1 MFKPILI
8 KTTLAIAAALSL
20 IASSLPSSIAQTL
33 GPNITASFV
42 AEDVQVKQGKIS
54 IDPDSHTILRF
65 FDEVTFAF
73 SRRSDLLKAV
83 PKGNDVLLYAMTD
96 KTDTDLSVL
105 VDGKWHFFAVKI
117 VKGAGL
123 HFYEIKQRERPTSP
137 ASLPNSSP
145 ANPSTANSSPVNPS
159 TSSEVQSPNLEPTTN
174 EPGPAASLVSPNWLT
189 WKVAR
194 FSTTGDE
201 VKLAYTLENH
211 GEKKI
216 GVSDQR
222 LRVLRDGEPLEFRIE
237 RPGGQSLLNPGEA
250 QSGFIRVKA
259 EPGSF
264 KLQWS
269 VREIGSENVY
279 VVEAVIP

>member
-1 MFKPILI
+1 MLKPVLF
-8 KTTLAIAAALSL
+8 KTTLAIAITLSL
-20 IASSLPSSIAQTL
+20 IASSLPPSIAQTL
-33 GPNITASFV
+33 GPNITTTFI

-105 VDGKWHFFAVKI
+105 VDGKWHFFAVK
-117 VKGAGL
+117 VLKGAGL
-123 HFYEIKQRERPTSP
+123 HFYEIKQRERPASP
-137 ASLPNSSP
+137 ASSPNSSL
-145 ANPSTANSSPVNPS
+145 ANPS
-159 TSSEVQSPNLEPTTN
+159 TSSEVESPNLEPTVN

-189 WKVAR
+189 WKVAK

-250 QSGFIRVKA
+250 QSGFIRIKA
-259 EPGSF
+259 EPGPF

>member
-1 MFKPILI
+1 MTKPVFW
-8 KTTLAIAAALSL
+8 KPALAIAIALSL

-33 GPNITASFV
+33 GPNITATFI

-117 VKGAGL
+117 LKGAGL
-123 HFYEIKQRERPTSP
+123 HFYEIKQRERPASP
-137 ASLPNSSP
+137 ASSPNSSLANPSP
-145 ANPSTANSSPVNPS
+145 ANPSPANPS

-174 EPGPAASLVSPNWLT
+174 EPGPAASLVSPNWLI
-189 WKVAR
+189 WKVAK

-216 GVSDQR
+216 GVFDQR

-237 RPGGQSLLNPGEA
+237 RPGGQTLLNPGEA
-250 QSGFIRVKA
+250 QSGFIRIKA
-259 EPGSF
+259 ELGPF

>member
-1 MFKPILI
+1 MFKPILF
-8 KTTLAIAAALSL
+8 KTTLAIATTLSL

-33 GPNITASFV
+33 GPNITATFV

-83 PKGNDVLLYAMTD
+83 PRGNDVLLYAMTD

-117 VKGAGL
+117 LKGAGL
-123 HFYEIKQRERPTSP
+123 HFYEIKQRERPASP
-137 ASLPNSSP
+137 VSPNSSP
-145 ANPSTANSSPVNPS
+145 ANPSN
-159 TSSEVQSPNLEPTTN
+159 SSEVQSPNLEPTTN
-174 EPGPAASLVSPNWLT
+174 ESGPAASLVSPSWLT
-189 WKVAR
+189 WKVAK

-237 RPGGQSLLNPGEA
+237 RPGGQTLLNPGEA
-250 QSGFIRVKA
+250 QSGFIRIKA
-259 EPGSF
+259 EPGPF

-269 VREIGSENVY
+269 VREVGSENVY

>member
-1 MFKPILI
+1 
-8 KTTLAIAAALSL
+8 
-20 IASSLPSSIAQTL
+20 
-33 GPNITASFV
+33 
-42 AEDVQVKQGKIS
+42 
-54 IDPDSHTILRF
+54 
-65 FDEVTFAF
+65 
-73 SRRSDLLKAV
+73 
-83 PKGNDVLLYAMTD
+83 
-96 KTDTDLSVL
+96 
-105 VDGKWHFFAVKI
+105 
-117 VKGAGL
+117 
-123 HFYEIKQRERPTSP
+123 
-137 ASLPNSSP
+137 
-145 ANPSTANSSPVNPS
+145 
-159 TSSEVQSPNLEPTTN
+159 
-174 EPGPAASLVSPNWLT
+174 LT
-189 WKVAR
+189 WKVAK

-250 QSGFIRVKA
+250 QSGFIRIKA
-259 EPGSF
+259 EPGPF

>member
-1 MFKPILI
+1 MFKPVLF
-8 KTTLAIAAALSL
+8 KTTLAIAITLSL
-20 IASSLPSSIAQTL
+20 IASSLPPSIAQTL
-33 GPNITASFV
+33 GPNITTTFI

-105 VDGKWHFFAVKI
+105 VDGKWHFFAVK
-117 VKGAGL
+117 VLKGAGL
-123 HFYEIKQRERPTSP
+123 HFYEIKQRERPASP
-137 ASLPNSSP
+137 ASSPNSSL
-145 ANPSTANSSPVNPS
+145 ANPS
-159 TSSEVQSPNLEPTTN
+159 TSSEVESPNLEPTVN

-189 WKVAR
+189 WKVAK

-250 QSGFIRVKA
+250 QSGFIRIKA
-259 EPGSF
+259 EPGPF

>member
-1 MFKPILI
+1 MFKAVLF
-8 KTTLAIAAALSL
+8 KTTLAIASALSL

-33 GPNITASFV
+33 GPNITSTFI

-123 HFYEIKQRERPTSP
+123 HFYEIKQRERPASP
-137 ASLPNSSP
+137 ASSPNSSP
-145 ANPSTANSSPVNPS
+145 ANPSTANPN

-174 EPGPAASLVSPNWLT
+174 EPGPAASLVSPSWLT
-189 WKVAR
+189 WKVAK
-194 FSTTGDE
+194 FSATGDE

-250 QSGFIRVKA
+250 QSGFIRIKA
-259 EPGSF
+259 EPGPF

>member
-1 MFKPILI
+1 MFKPVLF
-8 KTTLAIAAALSL
+8 KTTLAIASTLSL
-20 IASSLPSSIAQTL
+20 IALSLPSSIAQTL
-33 GPNITASFV
+33 GPNITATFV

-117 VKGAGL
+117 LKGAGL
-123 HFYEIKQRERPTSP
+123 HFYEIKQRERPPSP
-137 ASLPNSSP
+137 TPTTNSSN
-145 ANPSTANSSPVNPS
+145 ANPTA
-159 TSSEVQSPNLEPTTN
+159 SSEIQSPNLEPTTN

-189 WKVAR
+189 WKVAK

-222 LRVLRDGEPLEFRIE
+222 LRVFRDGEPLEFRIE
-237 RPGGQSLLNPGEA
+237 RPGGQTLLNPGEA
-250 QSGFIRVKA
+250 QSGFIRIKA
-259 EPGSF
+259 EPGPF